1 MAEVKNAMIEF
12 HPGLILILG
21 GIIAA
26 LVPNRI
32 RRGVMVGAPLLA
44 IIASLSLEAGTQWV
58 YPFINGIDLIILKA
72 DPLSLVFALIFSILS
87 LVGCIYALHIN
98 RAGETL
104 AAMVYAGSSLS
115 VVLAGDWLTLII
127 FWEVMAVSSV
137 FLVWIR
143 KTPQALKAGFRYI
156 MVHMLGGNL
165 LLAGIFLKVS
175 EGQIVIT
182 SLTGTNGWAFWLIFL
197 GIAINAAIPP
207 LHAWL
212 PDAYPEATITGSV
225 FMSSLTTKV
234 AIYCLIRV
242 FPGMQLLLWA
252 GIIMAIYGVV
262 FAILENDIRRLLSYH
277 IISQVGIM
285 VTGAGIGTE
294 LALNG
299 ATALAYTHIIYKSL
313 LFMCVGAVI
322 YATGRSKLT
331 ELGGFYRTMPL
342 TAICLSI
349 GALAISGVPP
359 FCGFISKPM
368 VISAAVVSELPAAE
382 LLLNFVSI
390 GTFFSI
396 ALKLNYYIFFGADR
410 GIKTEKPPFNMRIA
424 MVAGSFLCVLY
435 GLFPHLLYERLP
447 FMTNYEPYT
456 LDHVV
461 STLQLSIAVLA
472 VFWLVLPKM
481 TPHNTISLDTD
492 WFYRKPFAALVWG
505 VVKLVCKIRDGFGVQ
520 GKAALTAA
528 VPLFKNPLKWAAQT
542 VEGSAPA
549 VYNEDKYRFPIGTA
563 VLMSI
568 IVFVVAASYILIY

>member
-1 MAEVKNAMIEF
+1 MIEF
-12 HPGLILILG
+12 HPGLVLILG

-26 LVPNRI
+26 LVPNRL
-32 RRGVMVGAPLLA
+32 RQGVMVGAPLLA
-44 IIASLSLEAGTQWV
+44 IMASLSLGVGTKWE
-58 YPFINGIDLIILKA
+58 YPFINGINLVILNA
-72 DPLSLVFALIFSILS
+72 DKLSLVFALIFSILTLLGS
-87 LVGCIYALHIN
+87 IYALHTN
-98 RAGETL
+98 CAGETL

-115 VVLAGDWLTLII
+115 VVLAGDWLTLIV
-127 FWEVMAVSSV
+127 FWEIMAISSV

-175 EGQIVIT
+175 EGQLAVT

-225 FMSSLTTKV
+225 FMCSLTTKV
-234 AIYCLIRV
+234 AVYCLIRV
-242 FPGMQLLLWA
+242 FPGTQLLLWA

-285 VTGAGIGTE
+285 VTGVGIGTE

-331 ELGGFYRTMPL
+331 ELGGLYRTMPL
-342 TAICLSI
+342 AAICLSI
-349 GALAISGVPP
+349 GALAIAGVPP
-359 FCGFISKPM
+359 LCGFISKPM
-368 VISAAVVSELPAAE
+368 VISAAVESQLPAAE
-382 LLLNFVSI
+382 MLLNFVSI

-396 ALKLNYYIFFGADR
+396 ALKLNYFIFFGPDR
-410 GIKTEKPPFNMRIA
+410 GIKTEKTPLNLRLA
-424 MVAGSFLCVLY
+424 MAGGSFFCILY

-447 FMTNYEPYT
+447 FMTNYQPYT

-461 STLQLSIAVLA
+461 STLQLSLAVLA
-472 VFWLVLPKM
+472 VFWIVLPKM

-505 VVKLVCKIRDGFGVQ
+505 IVGVVCKIREAFGAQ
-520 GKAALTAA
+520 GNGTLAA
-528 VPLFKNPLKWAAQT
+528 VVPFFKNPLKWASQT
-542 VEGSAPA
+542 VDGSAPA
-549 VYNEDKYRFPIGTA
+549 IYNEDRYRFSIGTA
-563 VLMSI
+563 VLMSL
-568 IVFVVAASYILIY
+568 IVFITAVSYIYTTYL